1 MDNLQSPLPVPDMF
15 MAAADLVDPAVI
27 ERERP
32 WLTAELTKVA
42 LGTSDV
48 WFDSRDKRFA
58 DPEWLENPYFH
69 MLGQTYRVFE
79 MWLDRMF
86 DTVEGA
92 WQEQARA
99 RFLASLIKAA
109 MAPSNYLFTNPAALR
124 RAVETGGMSVVSG
137 AMNMMRDL
145 ARGGMP
151 SAVDRSE
158 YPVGEKLACTPGAVV
173 YREEMFELLQYAP
186 STPQVHAR
194 PLLMVPPQVN
204 RYYILDLAPGRSVAE
219 YAVAQGIQTFMIVWR
234 NPRGDLG
241 HGDWGLDDYLRA
253 TMRAAGVVKKI
264 TRSDTLNWLGLC
276 AGGMTVAYLLGYLA
290 ATGQSDSGA
299 ATFIVSMAAA
309 THPNIV
315 GMFDTGEG
323 RAALEMQAAAGHVI
337 PGTALRSLFAL
348 LRPNDLVFNY
358 LVSGW
363 LMGEPPTPFDVLAWN
378 DDASCTTAKF
388 ALETTRIA
396 IDEFGGPDPRAA
408 RPVIL
413 GTPID
418 LGAVTSD
425 TFHVSGYTDHITPW
439 RTCYGTTRLLGGS
452 RELTVVKSGHIQ
464 SFVNPAGS
472 TRYDN
477 WHGAPTV
484 ADPDNWLS
492 TATVE
497 HGSWWPRWATWLTTH
512 SGPKH
517 PARKTLGSKDYRPIT
532 SAPGSYVHE

>member
-1 MDNLQSPLPVPDMF
+1 MDNLETPLLPADMLT
-15 MAAADLVDPAVI
+15 AAADLVDPAVI
-27 ERERP
+27 EREMP
-32 WLTAELTKVA
+32 WLTAELTKIS
-42 LGTSDV
+42 LGASDV

-58 DPEWLENPYFH
+58 DPAWLENPHFH
-69 MLGQTYRVFE
+69 RLGQTYRLFE
-79 MWLDRMF
+79 LWMDRMC
-86 DTVEGA
+86 DTVEGP

-99 RFLASLIKAA
+99 RFLASIIKAG
-109 MAPSNYLFTNPAALR
+109 MAPSNYLLTNPAALR
-124 RAVETGGMSVVSG
+124 RAVETGGLSVFNG

-186 STPQVHAR
+186 STPRVHDR

-219 YAVAQGIQTFMIVWR
+219 YAVAQGIQTFMVVWR

-241 HGDWGLDDYLRA
+241 HGAWGLDDYLRA
-253 TMRAAGVVKKI
+253 AMRAAGVVKKI
-264 TRSDTLNWLGLC
+264 TRSDALNWLGLC
-276 AGGMTVAYLLGYLA
+276 AGGMTVTYLLSYLA

-309 THPNIV
+309 THPNVV

-323 RAALEMQAAAGHVI
+323 RTALEMQAAAGQVI
-337 PGTALRSLFAL
+337 PGTALRRLFAL

-388 ALETTRIA
+388 ALESTRIA
-396 IDEFGGPDPRAA
+396 IDEFGGQDPKAA

-418 LGAVTSD
+418 LGLVTCD

-439 RTCYGTTRLLGGS
+439 RTCYGATQLLGGTK
-452 RELTVVKSGHIQ
+452 ELTVVKSGHIQ
-464 SFVNPAGS
+464 SFVNPADS
-472 TRYDN
+472 SRYDN
-477 WHGAPTV
+477 WYGAPTV
-484 ADPDNWLS
+484 AGPDEWLN

-497 HGSWWPRWATWLTTH
+497 HGSWWPRWATWLTAR

-517 PARKTLGSKDYRPIT
+517 PARKSLGSKDYRPIT
-532 SAPGSYVHE
+532 PAPGSYVHE